1 MSDEIY
7 KIERKIFG
15 GPKSKDVFT
24 FLKPLNEKGGIEIF
38 YVKETSVSAKEKLQK
53 EAILAIGPIEA
64 KQFDAKKTP
73 QNRKMQNFQIN
84 ESFFSSTVFK
94 KGFEITKQLTLSA
107 AIFGV
112 LFLALNWS
120 AYVKIFETKYNQ
132 VANISQ
138 ANTMQEFIAP
148 KKPIKQTLLKVGATP
163 AEEKKNIP
171 ALSIAV
177 APPDTRIIIPSINKN
192 IPVIQISDEKLIKK
206 DFKALEADIQKGLE
220 DGVINY
226 PGTSKPGE
234 HGNIV
239 ITGHSSYFPWQ
250 SGRFKDVFAILSEVK
265 DKDKIAIFYNQKK
278 YIYTVFEI
286 TEVSPKDIGPLQQ
299 TKDDIL
305 TLITCTP
312 VGTDLR
318 RLIVKAKLTS
328 VEI

>member
-15 GPKSKDVFT
+15 GPRSKEVFT

-38 YVKETSVSAKEKLQK
+38 YVKETSVSAKEKIKK
-53 EAILAIGPIEA
+53 ESVLAIGPIEA
-64 KQFDAKKTP
+64 KQFEAKKVP
-73 QNRKMQNFQIN
+73 QKDKVRSSEGVQIYQG
-84 ESFFSSTVFK
+84 FFSSTAFK

-120 AYVKIFETKYNQ
+120 AYAKIFETKYNQ
-132 VANISQ
+132 VANVSR

-171 ALSIAV
+171 ALSITV

-250 SGRFKDVFAILSEVK
+250 PGRFKDVFAVLSEVK
-265 DKDKIAIFYNQKK
+265 NEDKIVIFYN
-278 YIYTVFEI
+278 
-286 TEVSPKDIGPLQQ
+286 
-299 TKDDIL
+299 
-305 TLITCTP
+305 
-312 VGTDLR
+312 
-318 RLIVKAKLTS
+318 
-328 VEI
+328 